1 MHLNTH
7 YVVCQAS
14 YELHVCTLFACALQL
29 CLGKPALNI
38 YMYKYDPGEVLIAPI
53 PGT

>member
-29 CLGKPALNI
+29 CLGKPALN
-38 YMYKYDPGEVLIAPI
+38 KYDPGEVLIAPI